1 MSNQYHIPV
10 LLNDSVKG
18 LNIKPDGVY
27 VDVTFGG
34 GGHTKKILPELTTGK
49 LIALDQDEDAIK
61 NADKILSDNSLK
73 NKFIFFR
80 GNFKYLSN
88 FIKYAGYDK
97 VDGIL
102 ADLGVS
108 SHQFNNKE
116 RGFAFRLGGIPDMRM
131 NTKAKH
137 SSLDILNNYSEE
149 KLSLLFKNYG
159 ELKSSRKL
167 AAEIISFREKSRIT
181 NLEQLNQII
190 NNAIK
195 TNKEFKITAKVY
207 QALRIETNKE
217 LDVLKKLLLQ
227 CPEIIKKGGR
237 LVIISYH
244 SLEDRI
250 VKNFLK
256 FNNFEGN
263 RITDIYGKQHK
274 EFKEISKKVIMPD
287 ENEIKQNNRARS
299 AKLRIAEKI

>member
-1 MSNQYHIPV
+1 MSEQYHIPV
-10 LLNDSVKG
+10 LLNESVNG
-18 LNIKPDGVY
+18 LNIKPEGIY

-34 GGHTKKILPELTTGK
+34 GGHAKQILTKLTTGK

-61 NADKILSDNSLK
+61 NTDKVFADKSLK

-88 FIKYAGYDK
+88 FIQYAGYEK

-108 SHQFNNKE
+108 SHQFDDEK

-131 NTKAKH
+131 NTKAKN
-137 SSLDILNNYSEE
+137 SSLDILNNYNED
-149 KLSLLFKNYG
+149 KLFQIFKDYG

-167 AAEIISFREKSRIT
+167 ASEIINFREKSRIN

-190 NNAIK
+190 NQTIK
-195 TNKEFKITAKVY
+195 TNKEFKILARVY
-207 QALRIETNKE
+207 QALRIETNRE
-217 LDVLKKLLLQ
+217 LDVLKDLLLQ
-227 CPEIIKKGGR
+227 CPKIMKKGGR
-237 LVIISYH
+237 LVVISYH
-244 SLEDRI
+244 SLEDRL

-263 RITDIYGKQHK
+263 RVTDLYGKQQK
-274 EFKEISKKVIMPD
+274 EFKELTKKIIVPD
-287 ENEIKQNNRARS
+287 ESEIEINNRARS